1 MFSKELF
8 NYSIEG
14 DKNLPSPVSIMHT
27 NSGAGKIL
35 DMAPDNSNITAY
47 NLDYVCKRL
56 TDLVCQER
64 NAQGLYL
71 SAERDISQFFAIIN
85 TNTSKKYNI
94 VITQPNSG
102 MSFYKAI
109 DNNKRLGDM
118 SPTEYYTKRSSHF
131 VNDNGYLVL
140 IYEPN
145 NDLSDIKLEE
155 LAGMKIVKRFT
166 DDKLRYLSYEAI
178 IFKKD

>member
-1 MFSKELF
+1 
-8 NYSIEG
+8 
-14 DKNLPSPVSIMHT
+14 
-27 NSGAGKIL
+27 
-35 DMAPDNSNITAY
+35 
-47 NLDYVCKRL
+47 
-56 TDLVCQER
+56 
-64 NAQGLYL
+64 
-71 SAERDISQFFAIIN
+71 
-85 TNTSKKYNI
+85 
-94 VITQPNSG
+94 
-102 MSFYKAI
+102 
-109 DNNKRLGDM
+109 M